1 MNSVENHLEKN
12 ASASLLQSLSSS
24 LIHTDPTN
32 PNQNKVLWDAYAA
45 DWGPD
50 VPWVKTMA
58 SRVNVAPNELEFI
71 GDEWSSLDDLNQVIT
86 QYILPYVCERSV
98 VGDIGCGGGRIA
110 AKIANS
116 VRLLHNFDISQGMLD
131 ACRSKLK
138 NFANT
143 EFHLL
148 DPQQQ
153 RFEDKFSGCF
163 DFLYAFDVFQH
174 CDLHVIF
181 SYFKE
186 IRKMLKQDGRAF
198 VSTANLLSKEG
209 FGRFSKQSKFTV
221 GGFYFITPEIV
232 MKLLVEAG
240 LRIVKRSDGKDY
252 NGGVWEEEI
261 SGNSYIDR
269 DFLIIVERNDV
280 CAFRQTPTKPSTFF
294 R

>member
-1 MNSVENHLEKN
+1 
-12 ASASLLQSLSSS
+12 
-24 LIHTDPTN
+24 
-32 PNQNKVLWDAYAA
+32 
-45 DWGPD
+45 
-50 VPWVKTMA
+50 
-58 SRVNVAPNELEFI
+58 
-71 GDEWSSLDDLNQVIT
+71 
-86 QYILPYVCERSV
+86 
-98 VGDIGCGGGRIA
+98 
-110 AKIANS
+110 
-116 VRLLHNFDISQGMLD
+116 
-131 ACRSKLK
+131 
-138 NFANT
+138 
-143 EFHLL
+143 
-148 DPQQQ
+148 
-153 RFEDKFSGCF
+153 
-163 DFLYAFDVFQH
+163 
-174 CDLHVIF
+174 
-181 SYFKE
+181 
-186 IRKMLKQDGRAF
+186 MLKQDGRAF